1 VADVLPQLC
10 HGSASFTAF
19 YGSRFWHAFLLDDD
33 FQTMASSSSGRK
45 GVNAMSAVRALREK
59 LGDDGMAELQM
70 VVSNAGRQW
79 KDDVLAVAG
88 ERFERIDM
96 AKEFAA
102 VRVDMA
108 KEFAAVRSEMAAEFA
123 NVRAEF
129 ANVRRETAVGL
140 AQSHAHLLKWSFL
153 FWVGQVAAMGAMM
166 AFLLNSIATR

>member
-1 VADVLPQLC
+1 
-10 HGSASFTAF
+10 
-19 YGSRFWHAFLLDDD
+19 
-33 FQTMASSSSGRK
+33 MASSSSGRK
-45 GVNAMSAVRALREK
+45 GVTAMSAVRALREK

-70 VVSNAGRQW
+70 VVNNAGRQW

-88 ERFERIDM
+88 ERFERRLVEEIGALRIDM

-108 KEFAAVRSEMAAEFA
+108 KEFAAVRSEMATQFA
-123 NVRAEF
+123 GVRGEMAAEF

-166 AFLLNSIATR
+166 AFLLNSIGTR